1 MSRDGLSFGSSC
13 RTLRIAS
20 NPLSKLATHNYK
32 KKSLDIL
39 LSVSEEAYLMKGM
52 IIKKLFALFPRAC
65 LEVRSFLWRGRS
77 SMRNH

>member
-1 MSRDGLSFGSSC
+1 MVFPLEALAELLELLAIHFLSWLN
-13 RTLRIAS
+13 TII
-20 NPLSKLATHNYK
+20 K
-32 KKSLDIL
+32 KKSSDIL

>member
-1 MSRDGLSFGSSC
+1 MSRDGLSFGSSY
-13 RTLRIAS
+13 RTLGIIGD
-20 NPLSKLATHNYK
+20 PLSKLATHTIIK
-32 KKSLDIL
+32 KKSSDI